1 MNINQYLPFLLFG
14 GFLAVIIISI
24 VFGTIRAK
32 KRTESLKSAALEIGF
47 LFEGDAWNH
56 QPKAHQFGTPLFE
69 KGSRQ
74 RFNNIMTGTTSGL
87 KTSLFDYSYTTGGGK
102 DSSTYTQTVAAY
114 SQDLWL
120 PIFEL
125 RPEGFFDRVGEAFVR
140 HDIDF
145 ESYPDF
151 SKRYFLRGPAEATIR
166 ALFSPSLIA
175 FLEQLPADE
184 KWHVEGL
191 DTTLVIYCSNTIVSV
206 DELRP
211 FLDKTSSIARAFF
224 NSPKGLSK
232 PVR

>member
-140 HDIDF
+140 HDIDLNRTPISQSDIF
-145 ESYPDF
+145 YAVQP
-151 SKRYFLRGPAEATIR
+151 R
-166 ALFSPSLIA
+166 
-175 FLEQLPADE
+175 
-184 KWHVEGL
+184 
-191 DTTLVIYCSNTIVSV
+191 
-206 DELRP
+206 RP
-211 FLDKTSSIARAFF
+211 FAPY
-224 NSPKGLSK
+224 SPH
-232 PVR
+232 P

>member
-1 MNINQYLPFLLFG
+1 MDKNQVLAFLIW
-14 GFLAVIIISI
+14 AIVVVAIISI
-24 VFGTIRAK
+24 VVSKIQAK
-32 KRTESLKSAALEIGF
+32 KRTAALETAALRIGF

-56 QPKAHQFGTPLFE
+56 QPKTHLFGTPLFE
-69 KGSRQ
+69 KGSRE
-74 RFNNIMTGTTSGL
+74 RFGNIMTGTTSGL

-102 DSSTYTQTVAAY
+102 NSSTHTQTVAAF
-114 SQDLWL
+114 SQDFWL

-125 RPEGFFDRVGEAFVR
+125 RPEGFLDRVGEAFVR

-175 FLEQLPADE
+175 FLEQLPAEE
-184 KWHVEGL
+184 KWHVEGQ
-191 DTTLVIYCSNTIVSV
+191 DTTLIVYASNTTVSA
-206 DELRP
+206 DELAA
-211 FLDKTSSIARAFF
+211 FLDKTSTIAKMFF
-224 NSPKGLSK
+224 SSPAGLSQ

>member
-1 MNINQYLPFLLFG
+1 LKARQIVDTNQILLFLIG
-14 GFLAVIIISI
+14 AIVVATIISI
-24 VFGTIRAK
+24 VFNTIQER
-32 KRTESLKSAALEIGF
+32 KRTEALKTAALEIGF

-87 KTSLFDYSYTTGGGK
+87 KTSLFDYFYRTGSGK
-102 DSSTYTQTVAAY
+102 NSSTYTQTVAVF

-145 ESYPDF
+145 ESHPDF
-151 SKRYFLRGPAEATIR
+151 SKRYFLRGPYGNDT
-166 ALFSPSLIA
+166 SPLLSTA
-175 FLEQLPADE
+175 A
-184 KWHVEGL
+184 
-191 DTTLVIYCSNTIVSV
+191 CVSG
-206 DELRP
+206 RI
-211 FLDKTSSIARAFF
+211 T
-224 NSPKGLSK
+224 G
-232 PVR
+232 